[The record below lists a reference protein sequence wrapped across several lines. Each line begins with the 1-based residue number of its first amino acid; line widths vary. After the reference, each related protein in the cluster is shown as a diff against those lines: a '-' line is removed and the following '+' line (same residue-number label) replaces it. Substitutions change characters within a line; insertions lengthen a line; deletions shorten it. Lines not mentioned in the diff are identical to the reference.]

1 MPKLLFAPPPPM
13 MFAIHE
19 MDFAREVAD
28 KVCFLQQGIVYEE
41 GPPSR
46 IFGNPQGER
55 TTVFLKRIM
64 DAGRL

>member
-1 MPKLLFAPPPPM
+1 M
-13 MFAIHE
+13 MFATRE
-19 MDFAREVAD
+19 MGFAREVAD

-46 IFGNPQGER
+46 IYGNPQGER
-55 TTVFLKRIM
+55 TKVFLDRIM